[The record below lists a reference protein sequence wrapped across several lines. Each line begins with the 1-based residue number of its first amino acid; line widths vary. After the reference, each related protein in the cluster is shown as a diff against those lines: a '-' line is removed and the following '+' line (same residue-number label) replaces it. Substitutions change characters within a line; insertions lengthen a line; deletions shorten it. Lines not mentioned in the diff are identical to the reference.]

1 MELSAYQS
9 VQSRIRNGR
18 CDMTRLSSELI
29 SGMNE
34 TIAAYDQ
41 ELLQKS
47 GLTLRQI
54 AAKTAGLSEEIMCE
68 AFRSECVAVIPITAG
83 QGVIKGFTQ
92 AVESIIEHLGCPC
105 FITENCDAAGLSEG
119 IEKGA
124 SIFFLADDDRF
135 VAINLSHKRVV
146 DNDLATG
153 WSYTHALDAC
163 VGGLQGRSILLIGAG
178 RVGKNALCALDR
190 LGANVGVFDIDGSK
204 VHPLLDKYKIKQE
217 ANLADALDRYT
228 LLFDASPAPDII
240 HPEHIKPETII
251 AACGIPIGLS
261 DKARMLVEGRLI
273 HDPLQLGT
281 AAMLAIV
288 VCYGLHNKCGGQIG
302 WIT

>member
-1 MELSAYQS
+1 
-9 VQSRIRNGR
+9 
-18 CDMTRLSSELI
+18 MTRLSSEWI

-34 TIAAYDQ
+34 ILTDYDLD
-41 ELLQKS
+41 LLQIS

-54 AAKTAGLSEEIMCE
+54 AAKTAGLSEETLCE
-68 AFRSECVAVIPITAG
+68 ALRSECVAVIPFTAG
-83 QGVIKGFTQ
+83 QGVIRGFTQ

-105 FITENCDAAGLSEG
+105 FVTEKCDAAGLAEG

-124 SIFFLADDDRF
+124 SIFFLADDNRF
-135 VAINLSHKRVV
+135 IAMNLSHKRVV

-153 WSYTHALDAC
+153 WSYAHALDAC
-163 VGGLQGRSILLIGAG
+163 VGGLQARNILLIGAG

-204 VHPLLDKYKIKQE
+204 VQPLIEKYGIKRE
-217 ANLADALDRYT
+217 ENLADALDRYT

-240 HPEHIKPETII
+240 HPQHIRPETII

-261 DKARMLVEGRLI
+261 DKARTLVKGRLI

-281 AAMLAIV
+281 AAMLAIAV
-288 VCYGLHNKCGGQIG
+288 GCGLHNICGGRIG
-302 WIT
+302 RIA

>member
-1 MELSAYQS
+1 
-9 VQSRIRNGR
+9 
-18 CDMTRLSSELI
+18 MTHLSSEWI

-34 TIAAYDQ
+34 TIAAYDL
-41 ELLQKS
+41 ELVQKS

-54 AAKTAGLSEEIMCE
+54 AAKTAGLSEETLCE
-68 AFRSECVAVIPITAG
+68 AFRSECVAVIPVTAG
-83 QGVIKGFTQ
+83 QGVIRGFTQ

-105 FITENCDAAGLSEG
+105 FITEKCDAAGLAEG

-124 SIFFLADDDRF
+124 SIFFLADDNRF
-135 VAINLSHKRVV
+135 IAINLSHKRVV

-153 WSYTHALDAC
+153 WSYAHALDAC
-163 VGGLQGRSILLIGAG
+163 VGGLQARSILLIGAG

-204 VHPLLDKYKIKQE
+204 VQPLIDQYRIKRE
-217 ANLADALDRYT
+217 ENLSDALDRYT

-240 HPEHIKPETII
+240 HHEHIKPETII

-261 DKARMLVEGRLI
+261 DKARTLVKGRLI

-281 AAMLAIV
+281 AAMLAIA
-288 VCYGLHNKCGGQIG
+288 VCYGLHNKCGGRIG
-302 WIT
+302 WIA